1 MDPVGPCRTLAHL
14 LHHCHNSSSH
24 CAMFS
29 IITFG
34 SPSSLPTLSYSLT
47 STLCVLT
54 SSHRWFLCP
63 SLVVEAGKDAGYIGF
78 ILAGIGVAGVLFWAV
93 FSEFFSSNSP
103 QKLFAKAL
111 RRIKSN
117 EQVRQY
123 SAVCAIHLLCMFVLF
138 THVYWQ
144 MCVCLTYVPP
154 VMVSLGMFVS
164 GPASLLNFNCGCSP
178 LYPAV
183 PIHWCVQCH
192 FHKIKSD
199 LWKLKCTLPQAMNEF
214 CLGCCVALVVL
225 CALQAKQV
233 LGEPISGFGDHSG
246 RGRRRHIR

>member
-123 SAVCAIHLLCMFVLF
+123 SAVCAIQCSVCN
-138 THVYWQ
+138 TVQCVQYT
-144 MCVCLTYVPP
+144 CYVCLYCMHMYTDKSVYVSC
-154 VMVSLGMFVS
+154 M
-164 GPASLLNFNCGCSP
+164 
-178 LYPAV
+178 Y
-183 PIHWCVQCH
+183 
-192 FHKIKSD
+192 
-199 LWKLKCTLPQAMNEF
+199 
-214 CLGCCVALVVL
+214 
-225 CALQAKQV
+225 LQ
-233 LGEPISGFGDHSG
+233 
-246 RGRRRHIR
+246 